1 MTALFANSAP
11 GAAPSMWLL
20 TYSVG
25 ALLIG
30 RWSATTWR
38 FASARFWL
46 ITTNPENK
54 PKRCRALANGCVMG
68 RRGRPGS
75 SRDLLGQQT
84 GSKHLKSFP
93 LNGAEP
99 TSGATA
105 EPRG

>member
-1 MTALFANSAP
+1 
-11 GAAPSMWLL
+11 MWLL

-54 PKRCRALANGCVMG
+54 PTLPWPCKRLGDGKEGV
-68 RRGRPGS
+68 
-75 SRDLLGQQT
+75 DLVAQGICW
-84 GSKHLKSFP
+84 GSKRAA
-93 LNGAEP
+93 N
-99 TSGATA
+99 T
-105 EPRG
+105 